1 MSRIGPLDGVSVVA
15 FDAIGPVPLACSMLE
30 EMGASVITIKRPRDG
45 AALPAGLDGTS
56 APNGRH
62 SVGIDLKRS
71 EGVATAKRILAGADV
86 LVEGFRPGVLERL
99 GLGPDVVC
107 ELNPGLVFARVT
119 GWGQAGDYALM
130 AGHDINYIGLNGV
143 LAAIGT
149 RKRPI
154 PPLNLV
160 ADYGGGTMFAL
171 TGILAALV
179 ERGVTGEGQIV
190 DIAMVDG
197 SARLLGPIRHL
208 ANAGVWNDTRQANL
222 LDGGA
227 PFYRTYATSDGGF
240 MAVGALEP
248 AFYSQFVEGLGF
260 VESELP
266 NRFDPEKWEDLADRF
281 ALVFARRTRAHWQE
295 VFEDTDA
302 CVTPVLGMHE
312 VMEHRHNA
320 QRRALVGGIG
330 EERPAAAPR
339 FDSARSG
346 TTGADALTA
355 PDSDAAS
362 DTSVLAEWGFS
373 DAEVDRL
380 VAEGIIARR

>member
-1 MSRIGPLDGVSVVA
+1 
-15 FDAIGPVPLACSMLE
+15 MLE
-30 EMGASVITIKRPRDG
+30 EMGASLLTIERPRGG
-45 AALPAGLDGTS
+45 AALPAGLDETTT
-56 APNGRH
+56 PDGRA
-62 SVGIDLKRS
+62 SVRIDLKRS
-71 EGVATAKRILAGADV
+71 EGVATAKRLLAEADV
-86 LVEGFRPGVLERL
+86 LIEGFRPGVLERL

-107 ELNPGLVFARVT
+107 VLNPGIVFARVT
-119 GWGQAGDYALM
+119 GWGQAGEYAPM

-143 LAAIGT
+143 LAGVGT

-171 TGILAALV
+171 TGILAALI
-179 ERGVTGEGQIV
+179 ERGVTGEGQIL

-208 ANAGVWNDTRQANL
+208 ANVGVWKDARQANL

-248 AFYSQFVEGLGF
+248 AFYSHFVQGLGL

-266 NRFDPEKWEDLADRF
+266 NRFDPQNWDDLADRF
-281 ALVFARRTRAHWQE
+281 ALVFARRTRAQWQE
-295 VFEDTDA
+295 VFDGTDA
-302 CVTPVLGMHE
+302 CVTPVLAMHE
-312 VMEHRHNA
+312 VMDHRHNA
-320 QRRALVGGIG
+320 QRSALIGGAG
-330 EERPAAAPR
+330 EERPAPAPR

-346 TTGADALTA
+346 AAAADAPGA
-355 PDSDAAS
+355 PAADKTS
-362 DTSVLAEWGFS
+362 GASVLAEWGFS